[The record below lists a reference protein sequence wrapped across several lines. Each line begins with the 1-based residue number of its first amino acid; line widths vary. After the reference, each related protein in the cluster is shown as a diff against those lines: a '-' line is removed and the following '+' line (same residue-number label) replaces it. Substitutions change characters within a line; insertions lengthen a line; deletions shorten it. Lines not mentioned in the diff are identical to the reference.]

1 VSRSSRYLH
10 AVGRMLEVN
19 ATILWFAV
27 LRLAEVLGLRR
38 LWAAARGRPRPEPLT
53 GPVAVRL
60 ALETLGPTY
69 IKFGQLAASSSG
81 FLPERYSVE
90 LSKLL
95 DEVPP
100 VPLAEVR
107 RVIEEDL
114 GSPLENVYAE
124 FDPVPLAAASIAQVH
139 GARLKDGSE
148 VVVKVQR
155 LGISEVM
162 ERDMHHMRMI
172 TRTLETLI
180 PVVRLA
186 HPTRQIEDLRIQLR
200 EELDFE
206 LEASHMERFALIQ
219 KELGNEVVVVPKAVH
234 ALTSRRVLTM
244 ERLHGIK
251 LSEIER
257 VKREVGDPEDLLLK
271 AVRAWMQAFALY
283 GFFHG
288 DVHAGNFLL
297 MPDRRVGYLDFGIMG
312 KFDQASRERIFRYM
326 QAFVIGDIHGLL
338 EPLKE
343 MGAIPD
349 HVRIE
354 DVEHDLADLYAPFF
368 TSAYRDIRY
377 EEIFPAFMRK
387 AARHGWALPREFN
400 LLTKQMLYFDRYAKA
415 LAPDVNL
422 FMDPRVVS
430 FLYESAAAG

>member
-1 VSRSSRYLH
+1 
-10 AVGRMLEVN
+10 MTEVN
-19 ATILWFAV
+19 ATILWFALV
-27 LRLAEVLGLRR
+27 RLAEVLGLRR
-38 LWAAARGRPRPEPLT
+38 LWYALLGRPRSEPMT
-53 GPVAVRL
+53 GPVALRKT
-60 ALETLGPTY
+60 LEGLGPTY

-81 FLPERYSVE
+81 FLPDCYSIE

-100 VPLAEVR
+100 VPLTEVR

-114 GSPLENVYAE
+114 GAPLETFYAE
-124 FDPVPLAAASIAQVH
+124 FDPTPLAAASIAQVH
-139 GARLKDGSE
+139 CARLPDGAE

-155 LGISEVM
+155 LGIRETI
-162 ERDMHHMRMI
+162 ERDMHHMRML

-186 HPTRQIEDLRIQLR
+186 HPTRQIEDLRVQLR
-200 EELDFE
+200 EELDFV
-206 LEASHMERFALIQ
+206 LEASHMERFGQIQ
-219 KELGNEVVVVPKAVH
+219 KELGNEIIVVPKAVH
-234 ALTSRRVLTM
+234 ALTSKRVLTM

-251 LSEIER
+251 LSELER
-257 VKREVGDPEDLLLK
+257 VRQEVDNPEELMIQ

-288 DVHAGNFLL
+288 DVHAGNFML
-297 MPDRRVGYLDFGIMG
+297 MPGRRVGYLDFGIMG
-312 KFDQASRERIFRYM
+312 KFDEASRERILRYM
-326 QAFVIGDIHGLL
+326 RAFVRGDIHGLL

-343 MGAIPD
+343 MGAIPAE
-349 HVRIE
+349 VRIE

-387 AARHGWALPREFN
+387 AAQHGWALPREFN

-415 LAPDVNL
+415 LAPDVNM

-430 FLYESAAAG
+430 FLYETAAAG

>member
-1 VSRSSRYLH
+1 
-10 AVGRMLEVN
+10 MTEVN
-19 ATILWFAV
+19 LTFLRFAL
-27 LRLAEVLGLRR
+27 LRLSDALGLRR
-38 LWAAARGRPRPEPLT
+38 LWAALLGRPRPEPIG

-60 ALETLGPTY
+60 ALESLGPTY

-81 FLPERYSVE
+81 FLPERYSIE

-100 VPLAEVR
+100 FSFNEIR
-107 RVIEEDL
+107 RIIEEDL
-114 GSPLENVYAE
+114 GSPLETIYAE
-124 FDPVPLAAASIAQVH
+124 FEEEPIAAASIAQVH

-155 LGISEVM
+155 LGIAEVM

-186 HPTRQIEDLRIQLR
+186 HPTRQIEDLRTQLR
-200 EELDFE
+200 EEIDFE
-206 LEASHMERFALIQ
+206 LEAWHMERYAQIQ
-219 KELGNEVVVVPKAVH
+219 KELGNERIVVPKAVP

-251 LSEIER
+251 LSEFER
-257 VKREVGDPEDLLLK
+257 IRREVDNAEELLLLG
-271 AVRAWMQAFALY
+271 VRSWMQAFALY

-297 MPDRRVGYLDFGIMG
+297 MSDDRVGYLDFGIMG
-312 KFDQASRERIFRYM
+312 KFDDASRMRILRYM
-326 QAFVIGDIHGLL
+326 QAFVTGDVTGLL

-343 MGAIPD
+343 MGVIPKD
-349 HVRIE
+349 VRIE
-354 DVEHDLADLYAPFF
+354 EVRHDLADLYAPFF
-368 TSAYRDIRY
+368 TKAYRDIRY

-387 AARHGWALPREFN
+387 AARHGWELPREFN

-422 FMDPRVVS
+422 FMDPRVVD
-430 FLYESAAAG
+430 FLSPVQASTG